1 MKYVDYDILVINRKH
16 YSFLSLQ
23 SMFLWLGG
31 IIDDMIPLAKSDL
44 IYESQHLIVFEYR
57 KRRCTAW
64 LILVKFDWVNT

>member
-44 IYESQHLIVFEYR
+44 IYESQ
-57 KRRCTAW
+57 
-64 LILVKFDWVNT
+64 